1 MAISINNGAAITG
14 PALNPQKNSS
24 QQTQLAQ
31 QLSSGKRI
39 NGAADDAAGLAIS
52 TGLNSQARGE
62 QVAMRNAGDGISYT
76 QVASGALSRVS
87 DNLQRMRELAVQA
100 GNGALADSDRAALQK
115 EVTALG
121 DSNQQILKDT
131 SFNGQTLFSSDKTLT
146 FQVGADAGEQ
156 IDVTAANLLQQLDE
170 QGAYGLDEQGAYGLD
185 VSTQQGA
192 AAALSVVDESLS
204 TVSSRQSELGAVAN
218 RFTAGI
224 ERSKVSAENSAAAQ
238 SRISDTDFAQATSER
253 AAAQIR
259 EQAQIA
265 VQAQANGEA
274 KNILRLLGS

>member
-14 PALNPQKNSS
+14 PALNSQKNSS

-39 NGAADDAAGLAIS
+39 NGAADDAAGLAIA
-52 TGLNSQARGE
+52 TGLNSQTRGE

-76 QVASGALSRVS
+76 QVASGALSQVS

-170 QGAYGLDEQGAYGLD
+170 QGAYGLD

-218 RFTAGI
+218 RFAAGI

-274 KNILRLLGS
+274 KNILRLLGG

>member
-14 PALNPQKNSS
+14 PALNSQKNSS

-39 NGAADDAAGLAIS
+39 NGAADDAAGLAIA
-52 TGLNSQARGE
+52 TGLSSQTRGE

-76 QVASGALSRVS
+76 QVASGALSQVS

-170 QGAYGLDEQGAYGLD
+170 QGAYGLD

-218 RFTAGI
+218 RFAAGI

-274 KNILRLLGS
+274 KNILRLLGG

>member
-14 PALNPQKNSS
+14 PALNSQKNSS

-39 NGAADDAAGLAIS
+39 NGAADDAAGLAIA
-52 TGLNSQARGE
+52 TGLNSQTRGE

-76 QVASGALSRVS
+76 QVASGALSQVS

-131 SFNGQTLFSSDKTLT
+131 NFNGQTLFSSDKTLT

-170 QGAYGLDEQGAYGLD
+170 QGAYGLD

-218 RFTAGI
+218 RFAAGI

-274 KNILRLLGS
+274 KNILRLLGG

>member
-14 PALNPQKNSS
+14 PALNSQKNSS
-24 QQTQLAQ
+24 QQTQLTQ

-39 NGAADDAAGLAIS
+39 NGAADDAAGLAIA
-52 TGLNSQARGE
+52 TGLNSQTRGE

-76 QVASGALSRVS
+76 QVASGALSQVS

-170 QGAYGLDEQGAYGLD
+170 QGAYGLD
-185 VSTQQGA
+185 VSTQQDA

-218 RFTAGI
+218 RFAAGI

-274 KNILRLLGS
+274 KNILRLLGG

>member
-14 PALNPQKNSS
+14 PALNSQKNSS

-39 NGAADDAAGLAIS
+39 NGAADDAAGLAIA
-52 TGLNSQARGE
+52 TGLNRQTRGE

-76 QVASGALSRVS
+76 QVASGALSQVS

-170 QGAYGLDEQGAYGLD
+170 QGAYGLD

-218 RFTAGI
+218 RFAAGI

-274 KNILRLLGS
+274 KNILRLLGG

>member
-14 PALNPQKNSS
+14 PALNSQKNSS

-39 NGAADDAAGLAIS
+39 NGAADDAAGLAIA
-52 TGLNSQARGE
+52 TGLNSQTRGE

-76 QVASGALSRVS
+76 QVASGALSQVS

-156 IDVTAANLLQQLDE
+156 IDVTAANLLQQ
-170 QGAYGLDEQGAYGLD
+170 LDEQGAYGLD

-274 KNILRLLGS
+274 KNILRLLGG